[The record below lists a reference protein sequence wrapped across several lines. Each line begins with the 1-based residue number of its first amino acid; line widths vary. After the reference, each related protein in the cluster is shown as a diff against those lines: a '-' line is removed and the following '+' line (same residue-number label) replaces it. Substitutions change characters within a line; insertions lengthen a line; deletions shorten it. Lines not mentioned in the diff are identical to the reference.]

1 MLAPDR
7 REEPL
12 SPTSGLAD
20 GGAQRGDMTE
30 QALVTVKEL
39 ATELRLGH
47 TKTYELVASGQL
59 AAVRIGRSVRV
70 TPRAVPVI
78 RWPTCYGF
86 WESMSGWLAV
96 AGRAIAPC
104 QRPPWPPYESQIE
117 SREDYDNSNI
127 HNQPFWEVVSQ
138 EREI

>member
-1 MLAPDR
+1 
-7 REEPL
+7 
-12 SPTSGLAD
+12 
-20 GGAQRGDMTE
+20 MTE
-30 QALVTVKEL
+30 QTLMTVKEV

-59 AAVRIGRSVRV
+59 AAVRTGRSVRV

-78 RWPTCYGF
+78 RWPTGYGF
-86 WESMSGWLAV
+86 WESLSGWVAV

-104 QRPPWPPYESQIE
+104 QRPPWPPDESQIE

-127 HNQPFWEVVSQ
+127 YDQPFWEVMSQ